1 MSSFFSSRELLDKVV
16 VLSMTVV
23 GTTGCSPVHSPVQ
36 EERVAMATI
45 TSKDGTRIAYSRS
58 GSGQPLVLVHGTTAD
73 HTRWSRLLP
82 ELEPHFTVY
91 AIDRRGRGGSG
102 DAAEY
107 DIAREFEDVAAVID
121 AIGEPVF
128 LLGHSYG
135 AICSLEASLLTDKV
149 RRLILYEPP
158 IPIGEPVYPLGVPG
172 RIQALVDAGDRET
185 ALEVFFREVVRMP
198 EREFEVYRTLPA
210 WQARVTLA
218 PTIPRELVIERS
230 YRFRPERFVHFSI
243 PTLLLLGGESPSVF
257 RRVIDMLGAALPTS
271 RITVMPGQQHIA
283 MDTAPELFVREVLG
297 FLGEQA
303 AALETTR
310 TSATSRLPP
319 GERSNVR

>member
-1 MSSFFSSRELLDKVV
+1 
-16 VLSMTVV
+16 
-23 GTTGCSPVHSPVQ
+23 
-36 EERVAMATI
+36 MATI

-73 HTRWSRLLP
+73 HARWARLLP

-149 RRLILYEPP
+149 QRLILYEPP
-158 IPIGEPVYPLGVPG
+158 IPIGEPVYPSGVPE
-172 RIQALVDAGDRET
+172 RIQALVDAGDREA

-210 WQARVTLA
+210 WPARVTLA

-230 YRFRPERFVHFSI
+230 YRFRPERFAHFSI
-243 PTLLLLGGESPSVF
+243 PTLLLLGNDSPSVF
-257 RRVIDMLGAALPTS
+257 RRVIEMLSAALPTS
-271 RITVMPGQQHIA
+271 RITVMPGQQHVA
-283 MDTAPELFVREVLG
+283 MDTAPELFLREVLG
-297 FLGEQA
+297 FLSGQTA
-303 AALETTR
+303 AVGTTP
-310 TSATSRLPP
+310 TSATTTSPP
-319 GERSNVR
+319 GQRFDVR